1 MLDNLYKLKITKNEI
16 ALYQMIEKS
25 DNFDYSLSE
34 IADETNLTRQTVVK
48 SLKTLVQ
55 NKLVQKVDF
64 FIGRVRRCRYNII
77 SNVLHGQNNE
87 NEQKGNTLYSQNLQN
102 GQEYGDV
109 DAMGGVLGH
118 KKTSL
123 KHHSKTSTITNDKID
138 NNNIKNNIYIHQSIN
153 QSNNTPLVDYC
164 QDGKIKKIGKFFSKF
179 LENKSDRYRGEKAY
193 AYWNKKFK
201 LDNLA
206 LTREYYSVC
215 KNVVTNLLK
224 QNNADLIN
232 FFETKNIQQVHRLF
246 NYSLMKLEHYIYDIA
261 SSVDGYFRTMLLRD
275 IACFDALEENW
286 YCGLADDPL
295 AYQCKMQELAEAEIE
310 PEISFAW

>member
-16 ALYQMIEKS
+16 ALYQMIEES

-34 IADETNLTRQTVVK
+34 IANIINLTRQTVVK

-55 NKLVQKVDF
+55 NKLVQKIDF
-64 FIGRVRRCRYNII
+64 FIGKVRRCRYII
-77 SNVLHGQNNE
+77 MGNSLNGQNLCNGQE
-87 NEQKGNTLYSQNLQN
+87 GNILYSQNLCN
-102 GQEYGDV
+102 GQENSDTANGKS
-109 DAMGGVLGH
+109 VLGH

-123 KHHSKTSTITNDKID
+123 KHHFKTSTITNDMID
-138 NNNIKNNIYIHQSIN
+138 NNIKNNIYINPSIN
-153 QSNNTPLVDYC
+153 QSNDTPLVDCC
-164 QDGKIKKIGKFFSKF
+164 QEGKIKKFFSKF